1 MKEQIQQLIAD
12 GRTEEA
18 LALLAQ
24 HSSDALLLQ
33 ARYNN
38 GKKQYNMGLI
48 EFSEWQRTQ
57 AQINYA
63 ALELSNSIKGN
74 PKPVEIKN
82 QESENIKQQPLEPKS
97 PKQGSVDVFISYNS
111 KDRSIA
117 NHIRDYLR
125 LHNFTVTI
133 DHEAVKAAEDIKS
146 FIQNQMKKKGF
157 ILSLVSSNSLR
168 SGWVGMES
176 NLAFYS
182 DLFETRQFIPV
193 TIDAAFRENGFVI
206 KEVKNLDAQLEEIYK
221 EIEERRT
228 LRIPIEDLKDEEGR
242 LTELRNNLPKIVQRL
257 KAINTID
264 INGDNFDRGMHA
276 VVDAMRSW
284 E

>member
-1 MKEQIQQLIAD
+1 
-12 GRTEEA
+12 
-18 LALLAQ
+18 
-24 HSSDALLLQ
+24 
-33 ARYNN
+33 
-38 GKKQYNMGLI
+38 
-48 EFSEWQRTQ
+48 
-57 AQINYA
+57 
-63 ALELSNSIKGN
+63 
-74 PKPVEIKN
+74 
-82 QESENIKQQPLEPKS
+82 
-97 PKQGSVDVFISYNS
+97 
-111 KDRSIA
+111 
-117 NHIRDYLR
+117 
-125 LHNFTVTI
+125 
-133 DHEAVKAAEDIKS
+133 
-146 FIQNQMKKKGF
+146 
-157 ILSLVSSNSLR
+157 
-168 SGWVGMES
+168 MES